1 MRERAERPS
10 DVVHEVREANHG
22 SSNEIQMERLLLYP
36 FCSVCILVNAYKL
49 VQQTIPHKQFP
60 STPLGLLVAHP
71 RSVWNAYQFLEGTSY
86 LASIALHPEQFPA
99 VLLSL
104 SVCVSIVQTPAGCG
118 ESARK
123 SPYGVES
130 SSAGHF
136 APHVPFALSTHAA
149 PPLHGSGAQ
158 CESQSALR
166 SSDRQ
171 NAWNESRID
180 VYSELGA
187 QRKRL
192 VHRNGA
198 GRRFL
203 PRLCVRLC
211 ELFPT
216 HFPNQQAQADFGS
229 TADDSI
235 DRKPRQVR
243 SANQS
248 EAAGLCRRIGVNGMC
263 STRTTISC
271 WKSYRSMS
279 ESSK

>member
-1 MRERAERPS
+1 MCQRPQRS
-10 DVVHEVREANHG
+10 GDVVHEVREANHG
-22 SSNEIQMERLLLYP
+22 PSNEIQVERLLLYG
-36 FCSVCILVNAYKL
+36 FWLVCILVNAYKL

-104 SVCVSIVQTPAGCG
+104 SLCVSIVQTPAGCG

-136 APHVPFALSTHAA
+136 APHVSVALSTHAA
-149 PPLHGSGAQ
+149 ASLHRSGAQ
-158 CESQSALR
+158 CESQPALR
-166 SSDRQ
+166 SNHRQ
-171 NAWNESRID
+171 NASNESWID
-180 VYSELGA
+180 VYSELGT

-192 VHRNGA
+192 VHRNGTV
-198 GRRFL
+198 RRFL

-211 ELFPT
+211 ELFPS
-216 HFPNQQAQADFGS
+216 HFANQQA
-229 TADDSI
+229 
-235 DRKPRQVR
+235 
-243 SANQS
+243 
-248 EAAGLCRRIGVNGMC
+248 
-263 STRTTISC
+263 
-271 WKSYRSMS
+271 
-279 ESSK
+279 

>member
-1 MRERAERPS
+1 MHTNWFSRPFLT
-10 DVVHEVREANHG
+10 
-22 SSNEIQMERLLLYP
+22 SNSPPRRW
-36 FCSVCILVNAYKL
+36 VCWWLILVLCGTPTSFSKAL
-49 VQQTIPHKQFP
+49 PIWLPSP
-60 STPLGLLVAHP
+60 STQSSSLPY
-71 RSVWNAYQFLEGTSY
+71 SFLC
-86 LASIALHPEQFPA
+86 
-99 VLLSL
+99 
-104 SVCVSIVQTPAGCG
+104 VCVSIVQTPAGCG

-130 SSAGHF
+130 ASAGHF
-136 APHVPFALSTHAA
+136 APHVPFALSAHAA

-203 PRLCVRLC
+203 PRLCVRVC
-211 ELFPT
+211 ELFPA